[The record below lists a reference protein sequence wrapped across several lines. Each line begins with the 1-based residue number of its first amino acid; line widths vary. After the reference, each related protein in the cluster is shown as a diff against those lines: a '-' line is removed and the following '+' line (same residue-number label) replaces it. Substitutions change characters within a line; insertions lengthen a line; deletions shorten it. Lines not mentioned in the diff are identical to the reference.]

1 MADIFLSYAK
11 EDRPQA
17 QALAEALTVYEW
29 SVWWDRKIPLGKSFD
44 EVIEKALG
52 EAKAVIVLW
61 SAVSVASEWVR
72 NEASEGKRRNIL
84 VPVFLE
90 PIDAPLAFRLLNG
103 ADLSDWR
110 PGVPDTEFTKLIE
123 QLSVQVRA
131 PSRSQDAPVVE
142 RQAPWSRLDTPALE
156 RQIAGIA
163 KPSGRWRRFAL
174 PGIIVLL
181 AGAASG
187 IYYLANR
194 QFQPARPRAVGAAPG
209 DIVVTEVIR
218 ASPDKDAKSAST
230 TTEAEKKTK
239 AAEPERV
246 FVKPQPDSTKTNPGK
261 SKKLPTPPP
270 KEPSAAVNAVNP
282 PVVTPSGQPER
293 GIETGKAPPIDTS
306 RSARSQ
312 RVHLPQGALQNLL
325 VRSVQPIYPPQAQR
339 LGVQGSV
346 TLATL
351 IGRDGRVQNVSFISG
366 NALLAPSAIA
376 AVRQWVYKPYTEH
389 GDPVEVETTIV
400 VSFTLTH

>member
-1 MADIFLSYAK
+1 
-11 EDRPQA
+11 
-17 QALAEALTVYEW
+17 
-29 SVWWDRKIPLGKSFD
+29 
-44 EVIEKALG
+44 
-52 EAKAVIVLW
+52 
-61 SAVSVASEWVR
+61 
-72 NEASEGKRRNIL
+72 
-84 VPVFLE
+84 
-90 PIDAPLAFRLLNG
+90 
-103 ADLSDWR
+103 
-110 PGVPDTEFTKLIE
+110 
-123 QLSVQVRA
+123 
-131 PSRSQDAPVVE
+131 
-142 RQAPWSRLDTPALE
+142 
-156 RQIAGIA
+156 
-163 KPSGRWRRFAL
+163 
-174 PGIIVLL
+174 
-181 AGAASG
+181 
-187 IYYLANR
+187 
-194 QFQPARPRAVGAAPG
+194 
-209 DIVVTEVIR
+209 
-218 ASPDKDAKSAST
+218 
-230 TTEAEKKTK
+230 
-239 AAEPERV
+239 
-246 FVKPQPDSTKTNPGK
+246 
-261 SKKLPTPPP
+261 
-270 KEPSAAVNAVNP
+270 VNAVNP